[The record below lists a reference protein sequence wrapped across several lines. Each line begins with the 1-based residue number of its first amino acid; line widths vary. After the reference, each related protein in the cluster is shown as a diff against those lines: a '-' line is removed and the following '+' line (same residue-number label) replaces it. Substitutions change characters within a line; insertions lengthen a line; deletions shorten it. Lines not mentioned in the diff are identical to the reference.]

1 MNIQL
6 VTSIENKVIEIA
18 NKLNINSTTIN
29 IEYAPSCQYG
39 PEEDDSTNDTYIW
52 TVMVEYSNATEEN
65 MKNFIAEVEGECSID
80 EEVDVLIEI
89 ANFEFSDDND

>member
-52 TVMVEYSNATEEN
+52 TVMIESSNATEEN

-80 EEVDVLIEI
+80 EEVDVLMEI

>member
-52 TVMVEYSNATEEN
+52 TVMVESSNATEEN